1 MSDRDFVLGALSVIN
16 LATLSSLL
24 GVFVYYR
31 WSKRP

>member
-1 MSDRDFVLGALSVIN
+1 MSDRDFVFGILSVIN

-31 WSKRP
+31 WSRKP